1 MVDIPI
7 SAASDGVGDSGVGAA
22 AVACPDCGAVQRIG
36 VAGGS
41 IDALCW
47 RCGAALQRAAGR
59 STAASLA
66 CVAAG
71 FLLLLA
77 GNALPLMRSHLL
89 GASFDAHAID
99 GAVAYWQDG
108 WPLVA
113 AFVALFAVVVP
124 FVRSA
129 MLMAVLGGLYLGRAR
144 LWHGVVFRYDGEL
157 RLWSMAGVYV
167 LAGIVTYSRLAA
179 EIEADVLTGGW
190 CFIAGALL
198 LLLGDLL
205 LDRRLIWQAIR
216 PDADPAGPVPPH
228 QLGCEACQLL
238 VPANLEGTRCPR
250 CGAVL
255 DRRKPDSWRR
265 TAALTAAALVL
276 YPAGVIIPMTRS
288 VEPGGLMQRNVI
300 DGISELFRHGFWYLG
315 VLLFTVSVAIPV
327 VKLLVLGWMLL
338 RVKVPRAKG
347 LVLRT
352 KIYRLIREINRW
364 SFLDPFI
371 VALTAPLMAY
381 PGIAD
386 VHTGAGA
393 LPFAL
398 VVVLTMLASHCF
410 DTRLMWDAAEKI
422 HD

>member
-1 MVDIPI
+1 MVDLSI
-7 SAASDGVGDSGVGAA
+7 SAECGASAGS
-22 AVACPDCGAVQRIG
+22 VACPDCGAVQRIG
-36 VAGGS
+36 LPGGS
-41 IDALCW
+41 TDALCW
-47 RCGAALQRAAGR
+47 RCGAALERAAGR
-59 STAASLA
+59 SDEAALA
-66 CVAAG
+66 CMVAG
-71 FLLLLA
+71 FLLLVS

-89 GASFDAHAID
+89 GASIEAHAID
-99 GAVAYWQDG
+99 GAAAYWQDG
-108 WPLVA
+108 WPLMA
-113 AFVALFAVVVP
+113 LFVGLFAVVIP
-124 FVRSA
+124 LVRSA
-129 MLMAVLGGLYLGRAR
+129 MLMAVLGSLYLGLRR
-144 LWHGVVFRYDGEL
+144 RWQGSLFRYAMEL

-167 LAGIVTYSRLAA
+167 VAGIVTYSRLSA

-190 CFIAGALL
+190 CFVAGALM

-205 LDRRLIWQAIR
+205 LDRRRIWQAIR
-216 PDADPAGPVPPH
+216 PESDPAGAAAARA
-228 QLGCEACQLL
+228 LGCEACQLL
-238 VPANLEGTRCPR
+238 VPASLEGTRCPR
-250 CGAVL
+250 CGAAL
-255 DRRKPDSWRR
+255 DRRKPDLLRR

-276 YPAGVIIPMTRS
+276 YPAGLIIPMTRS

-300 DGISELFRHGFWYLG
+300 DGIAELFQHGFWYLG

-327 VKLLVLGWMLL
+327 LKLLVLGWMML

-352 KIYRLIREINRW
+352 KIYRLIKEINRW
-364 SFLDPFI
+364 SFMDPFI

-410 DTRLMWDAAEKI
+410 DTRLMWDAAERK